1 MATKKATTKKLN
13 DPAPA
18 RVPQRSVVIDAAHCW
33 LERTNPLVGVSIRTA
48 QGIFDAARSGDTQ
61 RLHWLFQEIEAANPV
76 LFTCIDRR
84 QSAIAGFQLKVSALP
99 SMEGELADEQKDAVE
114 SFLADIE
121 NFTEMLEHLD
131 TAFFRGFALAQPIW
145 EEDGSVHEVRLHN
158 SWEFLVHDGVLYH
171 NPECNG
177 FTRSAIPCADAGLI
191 GVQRNRAIDYPAL
204 SIHIRHAV
212 GERDWGRLLERYAI
226 PKPAI
231 TMAANA
237 TNAQRDDYLVAAKA
251 LENGQVSVWPNGSN
265 IADFAGG
272 SRGVDPFT
280 NFITHQEKL
289 IVLLSTGGTLTSLAQ
304 ADTGALAGGAQ
315 MKVWQE
321 IVGRDAGVLA
331 QAVKRSLIK
340 PFLVRKFGARPCAID
355 FSLEF
360 PAERSAKESAEIAA
374 TLKQAGWRVN
384 QGELEKATG
393 FTLEKETIDVPG
405 VNFGGQ
411 QPKQADTGNGS
422 NANRSLDTFTDD
434 VASTALN
441 GAQVSSMVD
450 VIKQAAEG
458 QIPKDSILPLL
469 QAAFPNV
476 QVEML
481 QKIVA
486 PIETFRPIAKAKAK
500 TPLQNDVSRLQN
512 APRDPD
518 GQGDPS
524 GEDALVE
531 ALSGLFE
538 KSLAEAAAEAIEK
551 EEKQD
556 DE

>member
-177 FTRSAIPCADAGLI
+177 FTRAAVPCADAGLI

-393 FTLEKETIDVPG
+393 FTLEKEESAPQI
-405 VNFGGQ
+405 
-411 QPKQADTGNGS
+411 QAFARG
-422 NANRSLDTFTDD
+422 
-434 VASTALN
+434 
-441 GAQVSSMVD
+441 
-450 VIKQAAEG
+450 
-458 QIPKDSILPLL
+458 
-469 QAAFPNV
+469 
-476 QVEML
+476 
-481 QKIVA
+481 
-486 PIETFRPIAKAKAK
+486 KAK

-551 EEKQD
+551 EKKQD
-556 DE
+556 EE